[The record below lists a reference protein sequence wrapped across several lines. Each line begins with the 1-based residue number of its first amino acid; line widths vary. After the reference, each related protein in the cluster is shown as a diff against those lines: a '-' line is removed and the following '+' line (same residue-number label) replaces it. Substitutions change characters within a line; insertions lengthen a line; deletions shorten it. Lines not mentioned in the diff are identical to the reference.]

1 MVQSPIPHP
10 VSSPLRN
17 PDTAHRGKPA
27 FLEVDFNVSPFL
39 VIWEVTRA
47 CDLACLHCR
56 AEAQPLRHPLELT
69 REEGFR
75 LLDQVRAFGRPL
87 CVLTGGD
94 PMKRP
99 EVLDFVRY
107 GDGLGLRMALTPS
120 GTGLMTREVVLA
132 LKEAGLS
139 RLAISLDGSTAET
152 HDAFRRVSGSYA
164 WTMACIEHAHAAG
177 LPVQINTTITRYN
190 LADFDGLVR
199 KMIDLKVVLWSVF
212 FLVPTGR
219 GQARDEVTA
228 AEYEG
233 VFNRLYNLSKSAPFD
248 IKTTAAPHYRRVV
261 LQRMK
266 AERRQG
272 EGRGAGP
279 TTGPGFSVGKDQIGR
294 AAKGV
299 NDGDGFVFISHTG
312 EVYPSGFLPV
322 SGGNVRRESLLEIY
336 RNAPLFRALRD
347 RDQLKGKCGM
357 CEYKNVCG
365 GSRARAYALTG
376 DVLESDPYCN
386 HVPKGAEAYA
396 DIIR

>member
-1 MVQSPIPHP
+1 VISPGAIHTA
-10 VSSPLRN
+10 SPTPRN
-17 PDTAHRGKPA
+17 PDTAHREKPV
-27 FLEVDFNVSPFL
+27 FLDIDFNVSPFL

-47 CDLACLHCR
+47 CDLACVHCR
-56 AEAQPLRHPLELT
+56 AEAQPHRHPLELT

-75 LLDQVRAFGRPL
+75 LLERVRAFGRPL

-99 EVLDFVRY
+99 ETLDFIRH
-107 GDGLGLRMALTPS
+107 GDRLGLRMALTPS

-132 LKEAGLS
+132 LQGVGLS
-139 RLAISLDGSTAET
+139 RLAISLDGSTAEV
-152 HDAFRRVSGSYA
+152 HDAFRQVRGSYG
-164 WTMACIEHAHAAG
+164 WTMDCIAHAHAAG
-177 LPVQINTTITRYN
+177 MPVQVNTTITRHN

-199 KMIDLKVVLWSVF
+199 KMIDLKIVLWSVF

-219 GQARDEVTA
+219 GQERDEVTA
-228 AEYEG
+228 EEYEW
-233 VFNRLYNLSKSAPFD
+233 VFNRLYDLSRSAPFD

-266 AERRQG
+266 AERQRG
-272 EGRGAGP
+272 ERRSGP
-279 TTGPGFSVGKDQIGR
+279 ATGPGFHAGRDQIGR

-322 SGGNVRRESLLEIY
+322 SGGNVRRESLVEIY
-336 RNAPLFRALRD
+336 RNSPLFRALRD
-347 RDQLKGKCGM
+347 RDLLRGKCGM

-365 GSRARAYALTG
+365 GSRARAYAVTG
-376 DVLESDPYCN
+376 NYMESDPYCAY
-386 HVPKGAEAYA
+386 VPKGAEQYA

>member
-1 MVQSPIPHP
+1 MVQSAITHT
-10 VSSPLRN
+10 VSPSLHN

-47 CDLACLHCR
+47 CDLACVHCR
-56 AEAQPLRHPLELT
+56 AEAQPRRHPLELT

-120 GTGLMTREVVLA
+120 GTGLMTREVVRA
-132 LKEAGLS
+132 LKKAGLS
-139 RLAISLDGSTAET
+139 RLAISLDGSTAEV
-152 HDAFRRVSGSYA
+152 HDAFRQVRGSYG
-164 WTMACIEHAHAAG
+164 WTMACIAHAHAAG
-177 LPVQINTTITRYN
+177 LPVQINTTITRHN

-199 KMIDLKVVLWSVF
+199 KMIDLKIVLWSVF

-219 GQARDEVTA
+219 GQEKDEVTS
-228 AEYEG
+228 AEYEW
-233 VFNRLYNLSKSAPFD
+233 VFHRLYDLSKSAPFD

-272 EGRGAGP
+272 QGRSSGL
-279 TTGPGFSVGKDQIGR
+279 TMGPGFHAGRDQIGR

-312 EVYPSGFLPV
+312 DIYPSGFLPV
-322 SGGNVRRESLLEIY
+322 SGGNVRRESLVETY
-336 RNAPLFRALRD
+336 RNSPLFRTLRD
-347 RDQLKGKCGM
+347 RSQLKGKCGL

-376 DVLESDPYCN
+376 DYLESDPYCA
-386 HVPKGAEAYA
+386 HVPKGAEHLAH
-396 DIIR
+396 IIR

>member
-1 MVQSPIPHP
+1 MAQSTITHT
-10 VSSPLRN
+10 VSPSLHN

-27 FLEVDFNVSPFL
+27 FLEVDFNVLPFI

-47 CDLACLHCR
+47 CDLACVHCR
-56 AEAQPLRHPLELT
+56 AEAQPRRHPLELT

-75 LLDQVRAFGRPL
+75 LLDQVRAFGQPL

-99 EVLDFVRY
+99 EIFDFVRY

-120 GTGLMTREVVLA
+120 GTGLMTREAVRA
-132 LKEAGLS
+132 LKGAGLS
-139 RLAISLDGSTAET
+139 RLAISLDGSTAEV

-164 WTMACIEHAHAAG
+164 WTMACIAHAHAVG
-177 LPVQINTTITRYN
+177 LPVQINTTITRHN

-199 KMIDLKVVLWSVF
+199 KRIDLKIVLWSVF

-228 AEYEG
+228 AEYEW
-233 VFNRLYNLSKSAPFD
+233 VFNRLYDLSKSAPFD

-266 AERRQG
+266 VERQRGERRT
-272 EGRGAGP
+272 GP
-279 TTGPGFSVGKDQIGR
+279 AIGPGFHAGRDQIGR

-322 SGGNVRRESLLEIY
+322 SGGNVRRESLVEIY
-336 RNAPLFRALRD
+336 RNSPLFRTLRD
-347 RDQLKGKCGM
+347 RGQLKGKCGL

-376 DVLESDPYCN
+376 DYLESDPYCA
-386 HVPKGAEAYA
+386 HVPKGAEHLAH
-396 DIIR
+396 IIR